1 MPEIRYRPAS
11 GAAASGAAAPDGIPT
26 SAALTLLV
34 ALQRG
39 GLRHRSD
46 CGGKALCG
54 TCRVRVLAG
63 GDGLSPMTER
73 ERARLEA
80 VGEPLDGSV
89 RLACQARAARDAEIQ
104 AIL

>member
-11 GAAASGAAAPDGIPT
+11 GAAAPERVPT
-26 SAALTLLV
+26 SPVLSLLV

-39 GLRHRSD
+39 GVRHRGD

-63 GDGLSPMTER
+63 GEGLSPMADR

-80 VGEPLDGSV
+80 AGAPLDGSV

-104 AIL
+104 SIL